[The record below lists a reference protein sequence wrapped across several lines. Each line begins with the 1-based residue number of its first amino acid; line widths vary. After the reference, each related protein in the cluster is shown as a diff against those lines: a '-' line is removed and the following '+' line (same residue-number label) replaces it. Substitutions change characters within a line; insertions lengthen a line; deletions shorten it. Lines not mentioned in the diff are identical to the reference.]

1 MNNFLHT
8 FFSPILYFELFG
20 GFGYILISLFL
31 IALISSLKLK
41 GKPKYLLV
49 AVIITCV
56 TSLFVYSGL
65 PIDRKEETRLRDHV
79 SRLVI
84 EIIEN
89 PELDQ
94 ERKEI
99 LKDFMNVIDKGYI
112 NRLEEANTYKKLVE
126 LNRKQ
131 LELKTQQYEEIV
143 KQVAEIEEKA
153 LN

>member
-31 IALISSLKLK
+31 IALILTLKLK
-41 GKPKYLLV
+41 GKPKYLSV
-49 AVIITCV
+49 AVIFSCV

-65 PIDRKEETRLRDHV
+65 PIDPKEETRLRDHV
-79 SRLVI
+79 SRLAL

-94 ERKEI
+94 ERKII
-99 LKDFMNVIDKGYI
+99 LNDFRNVIDKGYI

-131 LELKTQQYEEIV
+131 LEFKTQQFEEIV
-143 KQVAEIEEKA
+143 KQVAEIEEQA
-153 LN
+153 LD

>member
-8 FFSPILYFELFG
+8 FFSPILYFEVFG

-65 PIDRKEETRLRDHV
+65 PIDPKEETRLRDHV

-84 EIIEN
+84 EIIKN